1 MKLSNVMKE
10 EFVIPQSDSKDL
22 HDLLEQIAAK
32 AIQAGSLSGYDK
44 DSIKKALLEREKQGS
59 TAFGNGI
66 AIPHCALGD
75 VDSFVVG
82 LARIPEGV
90 EMNSLDGKPVNLAVF
105 IIGPEDQRN
114 EHIHLLSKVSKV
126 LNSDEARKELLA
138 QDDASLLLEI
148 FLKNAADE
156 VDQEDEG
163 KKVLTHIFVQ
173 NEDWFE
179 EVLQIL
185 PEVESSVISIVRA
198 DDTSRYLDSMPLFS
212 GFLSDKKG
220 FNRMIV
226 SVIPKAFANDT
237 IRRISDVTGDISKAH
252 GIKVVMQDLFYSVGN
267 FDY

>member
-10 EFVIPQSDSKDL
+10 EYVIPQASCQNLD
-22 HDLLEQIAAK
+22 DLLDQIADCAVK
-32 AIQAGSLSGYDK
+32 AGSLSGYDK
-44 DSIKKALLEREKQGS
+44 NSIKKALLDREKQGS

-66 AIPHCALGD
+66 AIPHCALSN
-75 VDSFVVG
+75 VDNFIVG
-82 LARIPEGV
+82 LVQIPNGI
-90 EMNSLDGKPVNLAVF
+90 EMNSLDNAPVNLAVF
-105 IIGPEDQRN
+105 IVGPESQRN
-114 EHIHLLSKVSKV
+114 DHIHLLSKVSKV
-126 LNSDEARKELLA
+126 LNSKESRKELLA
-138 QDDASLLLEI
+138 QSDASILLET

-156 VDQEDEG
+156 VDQQDEG
-163 KKVLTHIFVQ
+163 KKILTHIFIQ

-198 DDTSRYLDSMPLFS
+198 DDTSRYLDSMPLFT

-220 FNRMIV
+220 FNRIIV

-237 IRRISDVTGDISKAH
+237 IRRISDITGDISKAR

-267 FDY
+267 FEY

>member
-10 EFVIPQSDSKDL
+10 EFIIPQCDSNDL
-22 HDLLEQIAAK
+22 HDLLEQISAK
-32 AIQAGSLSGYDK
+32 AVQAGSLSGYDK
-44 DSIKKALLEREKQGS
+44 DSIKNALQGREKQGS

-66 AIPHCALGD
+66 AIPHCALDG

-82 LARIPEGV
+82 LARIPGGV

-105 IIGPEDQRN
+105 IIGPEEQRN

-126 LNSDEARKELLA
+126 LNSEESRKELLA

-163 KKVLTHIFVQ
+163 KKVLTHIFIQ

-237 IRRISDVTGDISKAH
+237 IRRISDVTGDISKAR